1 MNPEHD
7 PRRGKAEF
15 ETTKWTLVVSANGL
29 SEDRARMALE
39 ELCRSYW
46 YPLFVHV
53 RGLGYSKEDA
63 EDLVQSFFARM
74 LEKNTLEDADP
85 ARGRFRAFL
94 LVSLKHFLINEW
106 DKSQTWKRGGRN
118 AIFSLEALAQD
129 HPLHARPEER
139 LSPDV
144 LYDRAWALTLL
155 QRVLEG
161 IEKLHENDAMFV
173 HIKPSLTLDRNAVDY
188 ADVANK
194 LGVSEG
200 AVRVAVYRLRG
211 EYRELLHKEISHT
224 LSDKSLIDDEL
235 TALRQA
241 FKHKA

>member
-1 MNPEHD
+1 MNPDHD
-7 PRRGKAEF
+7 HRRGRADF

-53 RGLGYSKEDA
+53 RGLGYSKEDT

-74 LEKNTLEDADP
+74 LEKNTLEGADP
-85 ARGRFRAFL
+85 ARGRFRSFL
-94 LVSLKHFLINEW
+94 LVSLKHFLTNEW
-106 DKSQTWKRGGRN
+106 DKSQAWKRGGRN
-118 AIFSLEALAQD
+118 AIFSLDALAPD
-129 HPLHARPEER
+129 HPLHDEPTEP
-139 LSPDV
+139 LSPEI

-161 IEKLHENDAMFV
+161 IEQLHHNDAMFA
-173 HIKPSLTLDRNAVDY
+173 HIKSSLTLDRHAVDY
-188 ADVANK
+188 ADVAHK

-200 AVRVAVYRLRG
+200 AVRVAVYRLRC
-211 EYRELLHKEISHT
+211 EYRELLRKEISHT
-224 LSDKSLIDDEL
+224 LSDKSLIEDEL

-241 FKHKA
+241 FRDRG